1 MKTVPLNGGTVP
13 LRTSKNPVLGVFRHH
28 CGEIATVHQPQG
40 TKKAHLRYLI
50 CDKCKCD
57 QSSGDEYQA
66 KIRANMQ
73 PNIEA
78 LLAAEGEPVSVK
90 LTENTVTEI
99 EPETNSDA
107 VLDQNQ
113 LVEKLD
119 EMTEQV
125 AVTEQPTATPSN
137 VVAEVVEQLAP
148 EPKPQ
153 PINNTPQKAANDPI
167 KPLKLVLSA
176 IGGGVVGCLLA
187 LAR

>member
-13 LRTSKNPVLGVFRHH
+13 LRGSKNPVLGVFRHH
-28 CGEIATVHQPQG
+28 CGSIATVHQPKG
-40 TKKAHLRYLI
+40 RKAHLRYLL
-50 CDKCKCD
+50 CDECGTD
-57 QSSGDEYQA
+57 QGAREPYQE